1 MNIGIVVHSQTG
13 HTRLAAERLQEALS
27 AAGHR
32 VSLHSVVAVN
42 DAEADYRRVKLNE
55 RPDITAFDALFFG
68 APVRGFSLSP
78 VMKAYL
84 RGIGPLHGKQVACF
98 VTQSLPY
105 PWLGGNRAVRQMGA
119 LCHNK
124 GSAPF
129 GKGII
134 NWSKAD
140 VREKQMKAMAHDLSK
155 ALGAA
160 APMPG
165 SPAQKE
171 SKQ

>member
-1 MNIGIVVHSQTG
+1 MNIGIVVHSHTG
-13 HTRLAAERLQEALS
+13 HTRLAAAKLQEALT
-27 AAGHR
+27 AAGHL
-32 VSLHSVVAVN
+32 VSLHSVSAMN
-42 DAEADYRRVKLNE
+42 DEEADYQKVRLNE
-55 RPDITAFDALFFG
+55 RPDVAAFDALFFG

-84 RGIGPLHGKQVACF
+84 SGIGPLDGIQIACF

-129 GKGII
+129 GTGII
-134 NWSKAD
+134 NWSKAA
-140 VREKQMKAMAHDLSK
+140 VREKQMEAMANGLSK

-160 APMPG
+160 APKPE
-165 SPAQKE
+165 SPAQKVV
-171 SKQ
+171 KT